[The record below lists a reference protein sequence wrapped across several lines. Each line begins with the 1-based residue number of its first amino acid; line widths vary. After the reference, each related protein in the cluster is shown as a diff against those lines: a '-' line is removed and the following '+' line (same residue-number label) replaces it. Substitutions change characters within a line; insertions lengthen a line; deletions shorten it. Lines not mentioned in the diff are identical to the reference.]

1 MALCPIYDTLG
12 ADSVEFILQQTE
24 MKCRVCTPSETLK
37 VHYFLI
43 LLFIMQLLVLIE
55 NTPDLKVIVQI
66 GDIDENTRKIAA
78 EHVCLILS
86 LIMNRMFV

>member
-1 MALCPIYDTLG
+1 MIFL
-12 ADSVEFILQQTE
+12 DSSFI
-24 MKCRVCTPSETLK
+24 
-37 VHYFLI
+37 I
-43 LLFIMQLLVLIE
+43 QLLVLIE